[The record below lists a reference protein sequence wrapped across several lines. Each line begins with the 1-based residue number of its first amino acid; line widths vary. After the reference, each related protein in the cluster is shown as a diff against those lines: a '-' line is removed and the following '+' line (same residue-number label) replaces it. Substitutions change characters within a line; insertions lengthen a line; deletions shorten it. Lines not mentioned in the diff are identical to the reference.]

1 MVNLSLDGP
10 PDIDLSNPPPGTEVP
25 KVVPG
30 CDDKVIVLNKPSSS
44 TKGAAA

>member
-10 PDIDLSNPPPGTEVP
+10 PEIDLSNPQPGTEGP
-25 KVVPG
+25 EVVLW
-30 CDDKVIVLNKPSSS
+30 CDDEVIVLNKPSSS

>member
-10 PDIDLSNPPPGTEVP
+10 PEIDLSKPTPGTEVP
-25 KVVPG
+25 EVVPG
-30 CDDKVIVLNKPSSS
+30 CDDEVIVLNKPSSS